1 MIPRFP
7 VHNFLF
13 HPDVFHIVSEES
25 DTFVLSGGE
34 KNAMLL
40 PHCFVVCLNLTK
52 SRADEQVGI
61 GIIWETLT
69 FPVLV
74 PVWIDLE

>member
-1 MIPRFP
+1 MLFPR
-7 VHNFLF
+7 
-13 HPDVFHIVSEES
+13 
-25 DTFVLSGGE
+25 
-34 KNAMLL
+34 
-40 PHCFVVCLNLTK
+40 CFVMCLNLTK